1 MSVLYES
8 WEQSG
13 ADWTKSTIYLQCVH
27 KDRTQR
33 KGVREWMTRIQLV
46 AKFGEE
52 GADAIIQHKKNTCTT
67 EIRPRPNAPDCEA
80 WL

>member
-46 AKFGEE
+46 SKFGEE
-52 GADAIIQHKKNTCTT
+52 GADGLCDLREDQAESTILDGGQ
-67 EIRPRPNAPDCEA
+67 EEA
-80 WL
+80 QG